1 LSSWFR
7 RVLAGPKDLNRS
19 MGKTVASGQV
29 VDMELTPQ
37 LAERFEKLQNRYPVK
52 RSALIPMLM
61 YAQDEYGYISDP
73 MIEEIARRLELRT
86 IQVQETLEYY
96 SMLHRKPMGKHH
108 VQICTNVACMLRGGN
123 ELLEQAKKRLEIGHK
138 EVTGDGVFSLEEV
151 ECIGACTGAP
161 AMQVN
166 YDFYENLTPLKF
178 DRIIEELDA
187 GKKPAPEPVTSG
199 ALHPR
204 DPAETPLISR
214 RFGIRNSR
222 KIDVYLQHD
231 GYKALAKAL
240 QEMTPDSIIDEV
252 KKSSLRGRGGAGFPA
267 GMKWSFVPK
276 DSPKPKY
283 VICNADESEPGT
295 CKDRPLME
303 MDPHQMIEGITIAG
317 RAIGAHLGFIYIRG
331 EYRYVLDIVE
341 AALAEAYSRGYLG
354 KNILGSGFD
363 FDLVA
368 HTGAGAYECGEESAL
383 MESLEGKRGY
393 PRIKPPFPA
402 VVGLYGCPTIINNVE
417 TLSSVPAILLE
428 GGEKYASRG
437 TPKNGGTRLLCVGGH
452 VNKPGIYEIPLGMN
466 MKKFIYEVAGGIP
479 GGKKLKAVIPGGS
492 SCPLL
497 SASEI
502 DIPMDYDSVAKAGSM
517 LGSGGMVVMDED
529 TCMVD
534 MARRIMHFYA
544 HESCGWCIPCREG
557 TTWLRKMLERFH
569 AGLGR
574 PEDID
579 IVGDLAKNMLG
590 RTFCPLGDA
599 AALPTISIVQKWR
612 NEFEQHLTGR
622 CPFDS
627 AEALVGWR

>member
-1 LSSWFR
+1 
-7 RVLAGPKDLNRS
+7 
-19 MGKTVASGQV
+19 
-29 VDMELTPQ
+29 MELSPQ
-37 LAERFEKLQNRYPVK
+37 LTTRFETLQNRYPFK
-52 RSALIPMLM
+52 RSALIPMMM
-61 YAQDEYGYISDP
+61 YAQDEYGYVSDE
-73 MIEEIARRLELRT
+73 MIAEIARRLEIHT
-86 IQVQETLEYY
+86 VAVEETLAYY
-96 SMLHRKPMGKHH
+96 SMLRRKPMGKHH
-108 VQICTNVACMLRGGN
+108 VQICTNIACMLRGGT
-123 ELLEQAKKRLEIGHK
+123 ELLESAKKRLEIGNK
-138 EVTGDGVFSLEEV
+138 ETTADGVFSLEEV

-161 AMQVN
+161 ALQVN
-166 YDFYENLTPLKF
+166 YDFFENITPLKF
-178 DRIIEELDA
+178 DRLIEDLDA
-187 GKKPAPEPVTSG
+187 GRKTTPEPVISG

-204 DPAETPLISR
+204 DRTETPVISR
-214 RFGIRNSR
+214 RFGIKDSH

-231 GYKALAKAL
+231 GYKALEKAL
-240 QEMTPDSIIDEV
+240 REMTPETIIDEV
-252 KKSSLRGRGGAGFPA
+252 KKSNLRGRGGAGFPT

-303 MDPHQMIEGITIAG
+303 LDPHQMIEGITIAG
-317 RAIGAHLGFIYIRG
+317 RAIGAHMGFIYIRG
-331 EYRYVLDIVE
+331 EYRYVLDIVQ
-341 AALAEAYSRGYLG
+341 AALDESYSRNYLG

-363 FDLVA
+363 FDLVV

-417 TLSSVPAILLE
+417 TLSTVPAILLE
-428 GGEKYASRG
+428 GGETYANRG
-437 TPKNGGTRLLCVGGH
+437 TPKNGGTRMLCVAGH

-479 GGKKLKAVIPGGS
+479 GGKKLKAIIPGGS
-492 SCPLL
+492 SCPLMK
-497 SASEI
+497 ADEI

-557 TTWLRKMLERFH
+557 TSWLRKMLDRFH
-569 AGLGR
+569 AGYGR

-579 IVGDLAKNMLG
+579 LMSDLSKNMLG

-599 AALPTISIVQKWR
+599 AALPTISIVAKWR
-612 NEFEQHLTGR
+612 NEFEEHLNGR
-622 CPFDS
+622 CPYKS
-627 AEALVGWR
+627 AEALVGSR

>member
-1 LSSWFR
+1 
-7 RVLAGPKDLNRS
+7 
-19 MGKTVASGQV
+19 
-29 VDMELTPQ
+29 MELTAK
-37 LAERFEKLQNRYPVK
+37 LAAKFEKLQNAYPVK
-52 RSALIPMLM
+52 RSALIPMMM
-61 YAQDEYGYISDP
+61 YAQDEYGCISDE
-73 MIEEIARRLELRT
+73 MIAEIAQRLELRT
-86 IQVQETLEYY
+86 VQVEETLEYY
-96 SMLHRKPMGKHH
+96 SMLHRKPWGKHH
-108 VQICTNVACMLRGGN
+108 VQICTNIACMLKGGY
-123 ELLEQAKKRLEIGHK
+123 EILAQAKKRLEIGHK
-138 EVTGDGVFSLEEV
+138 EVTEDGMFSLEEV

-166 YDFYENLTPLKF
+166 YDFYEDLTPLQF
-178 DRIIEELDA
+178 DRIIEDLDK
-187 GKKPAPEPVTSG
+187 GKKAAPVPVITG
-199 ALHPR
+199 ALHER
-204 DPAETPLISR
+204 HKDETPLISKNW
-214 RFGIRNSR
+214 GIKDSR
-222 KIDVYLQHD
+222 KIDVYLKHE
-231 GYKALAKAL
+231 GYRALEKALK
-240 QEMTPDSIIDEV
+240 EMAPESIIEEV
-252 KKSSLRGRGGAGFPA
+252 KKSNLRGRGGAGFPT

-276 DSPKPKY
+276 DSPKARY

-303 MDPHQMIEGITIAG
+303 MDPHQLIEGIVIAG
-317 RAIGAHLGFIYIRG
+317 KAIGAKLGFIYIRG
-331 EYRYVLDIVE
+331 EYRYVLDLLDE
-341 AALAEAYSRGYLG
+341 AVAEAYQRGYLG
-354 KNILGSGFD
+354 QNILGTGFD
-363 FDLVA
+363 FDVVT

-417 TLSSVPAILLE
+417 TLSAVPAIIRE
-428 GGEKYASRG
+428 GGEAYANRG
-437 TPKNGGTRLLCVGGH
+437 TPKNGGTRLLCVAGH

-466 MKKFIYEVAGGIP
+466 MKKFIYEMAGGIP
-479 GGKKLKAVIPGGS
+479 NGKKLKAVIPGGS

-497 SASEI
+497 SADEI

-534 MARRIMHFYA
+534 MARRIMQFYA

-574 PEDID
+574 PADID
-579 IVGDLAKNMLG
+579 LVAELSKNMLG

-612 NEFEQHLTGR
+612 NEFEDHLNGR
-622 CPFDS
+622 CAYKS
-627 AEALVGWR
+627 ADALLAAR

>member
-1 LSSWFR
+1 LNEVLVGDMQLS
-7 RVLAGPKDLNRS
+7 
-19 MGKTVASGQV
+19 
-29 VDMELTPQ
+29 PQ
-37 LAERFEKLQNRYPVK
+37 LAARFDTLQNRYPVK
-52 RSALIPMLM
+52 RSALIPMMM
-61 YAQDEYGYISDP
+61 YAQDEYGYVSDE
-73 MIEEIARRLELRT
+73 MIAEIAQRLDVRT
-86 IQVQETLEYY
+86 VAVEETLAYY
-96 SMLHRKPMGKHH
+96 SMLRRKPMGKHH
-108 VQICTNVACMLRGGN
+108 VQICTNVACMLRGGA
-123 ELLEQAKKRLEIGHK
+123 ELLESAKKRLEIGHK
-138 EVTGDGVFSLEEV
+138 ETTADGVFSLEEV

-161 AMQVN
+161 ALQVN
-166 YDFYENLTPLKF
+166 YDFYENVTQMKF
-178 DRIIEELDA
+178 DRIIEDLDA
-187 GKKPAPEPVTSG
+187 GRKSPPEPVTAG

-204 DPAETPLISR
+204 DAAETPVISR
-214 RFGIRNSR
+214 RWGIKDSH

-231 GYKALAKAL
+231 GYRALEKALK
-240 QEMTPDSIIDEV
+240 EMTPETIIDEV
-252 KKSSLRGRGGAGFPA
+252 KKSNLRGRGGAGFPT

-276 DSPKPKY
+276 DSSKPKY

-317 RAIGAHLGFIYIRG
+317 RAIGAKMGFIYIRG
-331 EYRYVLDIVE
+331 EYRYVLDIVQT
-341 AALAEAYSRGYLG
+341 ALDEAYARGYLG
-354 KNILGSGFD
+354 QNILGSGFD
-363 FDLVA
+363 FDLVV

-417 TLSSVPAILLE
+417 TLSTVPAILLE

-437 TPKNGGTRLLCVGGH
+437 TPKNGGTRMLCVAGH
-452 VNKPGIYEIPLGMN
+452 VNKPGIYEVSLGMN
-466 MKKFIYEVAGGIP
+466 MKKFIYETAGGIAN
-479 GGKKLKAVIPGGS
+479 GKKLKAVIPGGS
-492 SCPLL
+492 SCPLMK
-497 SASEI
+497 ADEI

-557 TTWLRKMLERFH
+557 TAWLRKMLERFH

-574 PEDID
+574 AEDID
-579 IVGDLAKNMLG
+579 LVGELAKNMLG

-599 AALPTISIVQKWR
+599 AALPTISIVGKWR
-612 NEFEQHLTGR
+612 EEFVDHLNGR
-622 CPFDS
+622 CAYNKASD
-627 AEALVGWR
+627 AVLLGAR

>member
-1 LSSWFR
+1 
-7 RVLAGPKDLNRS
+7 
-19 MGKTVASGQV
+19 
-29 VDMELTPQ
+29 
-37 LAERFEKLQNRYPVK
+37 
-52 RSALIPMLM
+52 MLL
-61 YAQDEYGYISDP
+61 YAQDEFGFISDE
-73 MIEEIARRLELRT
+73 MVAEIAQRLDLRT
-86 IQVQETLEYY
+86 VQVEETLQYY
-96 SMLHRKPMGKHH
+96 SMLHRKPVGKHH

-123 ELLEQAKKRLEIGHK
+123 ELLDQAKKRLEIGNK
-138 EVTGDGVFSLEEV
+138 EVTSDGIFSLEEV

-166 YDFYENLTPLKF
+166 YDFYENLTPMKF

-187 GKKPAPEPVTSG
+187 GDHPAPEPVTAG

-204 DPAETPLISR
+204 DPAETPVISR
-214 RFGIRNSR
+214 RFGIRNSH

-231 GYKALAKAL
+231 GYKALEKAL
-240 QEMTPDSIIDEV
+240 REMTPETIIDEV
-252 KKSSLRGRGGAGFPA
+252 KKSSLRGRGGAGFPT

-317 RAIGAHLGFIYIRG
+317 RALGAKNGFIYIRG
-331 EYRYVLDIVE
+331 EYRYVLDIVQT
-341 AALAEAYSRGYLG
+341 ALDEAYSRNYLG
-354 KNILGSGFD
+354 KNILGTGFD
-363 FDLVA
+363 FDLIV

-417 TLSSVPAILLE
+417 TLSTVPAIILE
-428 GGEKYASRG
+428 GGEKYAGRG
-437 TPKNGGTRLLCVGGH
+437 TPKNGGTRMLCVAGH

-479 GGKKLKAVIPGGS
+479 DGKKLKAVIPGGS
-492 SCPLL
+492 SCPLM
-497 SASEI
+497 SAHEI

-557 TTWLRKMLERFH
+557 TTWLRKMLDRFH

-579 IVGDLAKNMLG
+579 LVGDLAKNMLG

-612 NEFEQHLTGR
+612 NEFEQHLNGR
-622 CPFDS
+622 CPFKS
-627 AEALVGWR
+627 AEALVSSR